1 MPSIDMII
9 SATEKKADSPEI
21 SRTTASKDT
30 SPKIPSVI
38 VSKQVNPLHQF
49 RSYNYL
55 FTLACVKATSLKD
68 PALLR
73 KSADYYVI
81 AKSSGKGSGAIK
93 LDDSFN
99 SSAITPQVVSAGD
112 NPDAATSISPE
123 LFTRN
128 FAQEYMDAFNSR
140 SSGRFDFFI
149 NNVEIETLMSPS
161 QEANA
166 SLATKIKF
174 EIYEPYSL
182 NGFMEAIQTAALA
195 AGHVNYAQAP
205 FLLKMEFIGY
215 PDTDQ
220 VASETVKKL
229 GVEGTRY
236 FVFSFTNLTVDATE
250 SGTRYQCEAVP
261 HNERGYGKPNELTAN
276 IKISGKT
283 VGEIL
288 SDFKTQINKAKEEE
302 SKKIRGDKPVK
313 ADKYDIVLPSWT
325 GSKIDINTPNAI
337 SKADVTT
344 LSRTNNNYKFA
355 DPGSEGNKTVAYVPG
370 KTEVQFSDTIQ
381 IHDCIAAIIRDSDYT
396 KNLIKSLESGS
407 KTVMVDGLVDYFI
420 ISIESVP
427 QGIWDEES
435 KRELYT
441 YTYTVSP
448 YKIHY
453 TRIPL
458 YESKTVDGPALTKL
472 ARREYNY
479 LYTGKNVDIQKFNL
493 KFDNLY
499 FQAIPKGMG
508 NNSTLFSSANG
519 QDAEETPQ
527 VTLTGG
533 VPQTAA
539 QKSSYALVPV
549 YSDSS
554 IGTSNPQKGSGNRP
568 DPTDPYTSMVVNMHQ
583 AILDNLSMISAEIT
597 ILGDPFYLVTSG
609 MGNYKPEIITYGETV
624 DNEAAYQQGDVFV
637 VVNFRNPIDIDTNTG
652 LLQFDSKLVPFSGV
666 FRVISVNST
675 FKDGLFEQ
683 RLQLLRVPGQ
693 PIDTNQPVAT
703 EISPVTSTPNPASA
717 SLANL
722 SDLETINRITEQQLS
737 LLGASVNGQLTNL
750 VGGLTGAIGG
760 VTGAVNNAIGGVT
773 GAVNNAIGGITGGV
787 NGAIGGVTGAIGNI
801 SGQLTSQV
809 VNGINFLAK
818 GPILV
823 NDATSLLQ
831 KTKLIPTAVSEIHKL
846 AYSSILEDATSA
858 VNQLKNPISIAGISD
873 SLTKN
878 ILPPNLLSTL
888 PKVPSLINDATG
900 LLSQGTNV
908 LTNASSALSNA
919 GNNLLSAAGANVSL
933 SISNQLAV
941 GSAEV
946 LNKTNQLSTI
956 PLTSV
961 AVQFGSKTEISPLL
975 KTIINPKSETPG

>member
-9 SATEKKADSPEI
+9 SATEKKTDSPEI
-21 SRTTASKDT
+21 SRTTASKAAT
-30 SPKIPSVI
+30 PKIPSVI

-55 FTLACVKATSLKD
+55 FTLACVKANALKD

-81 AKSSGKGSGAIK
+81 AKSSGKGSDAIK

-99 SSAITPQVVSAGD
+99 TSAITPQVVSAGSH
-112 NPDAATSISPE
+112 PDAATSISPE

-128 FAQEYMDAFNSR
+128 FAQEYMDAFNTR

-215 PDTDQ
+215 PDTDE

-229 GVEGTRY
+229 GAEGTRY

-261 HNERGYGKPNELTAN
+261 HNERAYGKPNELTAN

-288 SDFKTQINKAKEEE
+288 DDFKTQINKAKEEE
-302 SKKIRGDKPVK
+302 SKQIRGDKPVK
-313 ADKYDIVLPSWT
+313 ADKYDIVLPSWS
-325 GSKIDINTPNAI
+325 GSKIDITTPNAI

-355 DPGSEGNKTVAYVPG
+355 DPGTDGNKTVAYVPG

-396 KNLIKSLESGS
+396 KNLIKSIESGS

-479 LYTGKNVDIQKFNL
+479 LYTGKNVDVQKFNL

-527 VTLTGG
+527 ITLTGG
-533 VPQTAA
+533 VTQSNA
-539 QKSSYALVPV
+539 QKNSYALAPV
-549 YSDSS
+549 YSDASV
-554 IGTSNPQKGSGNRP
+554 GTSNPQKGSGNKK

-693 PIDTNQPVAT
+693 PIDTNQAVET

-717 SLANL
+717 ALANL
-722 SDLETINRITEQQLS
+722 SDLQTINRITEQQLS
-737 LLGASVNGQLTNL
+737 LLGSSVNGQLTSL
-750 VGGLTGAIGG
+750 VGGLTGGLTGAIGGLTGAIGG
-760 VTGAVNNAIGGVT
+760 VTGAVN
-773 GAVNNAIGGITGGV
+773 
-787 NGAIGGVTGAIGNI
+787 GAIGGLTGAIGNV

-809 VNGINFLAK
+809 VDGINFLAN
-818 GPILV
+818 GTTLV

-831 KTKLIPTAVSEIHKL
+831 KTKLIPTAVSEINKL

-858 VNQLKNPISIAGISD
+858 ANQLKNPISISGISD

-878 ILPPNLLSTL
+878 ILPPDLLSTL
-888 PKVPSLINDATG
+888 PKTPSLINDATG
-900 LLSQGTNV
+900 LLSQSTNI
-908 LTNASSALSNA
+908 LTNAGSALSNA
-919 GNNLLSAAGANVSL
+919 SNNLLLASGANSSL
-933 SISNQLAV
+933 SISDQLAV

-946 LNKTNQLSTI
+946 MNKTNQLSTT

-975 KTIINPKSETPG
+975 KTIIKP

>member
-1 MPSIDMII
+1 MAYTVMGDYSGYEDN
-9 SATEKKADSPEI
+9 SETSDKVEKKTDSPEI
-21 SRTTASKDT
+21 TRTTASKAT
-30 SPKIPSVI
+30 APKIPSVI

-55 FTLACVKATSLKD
+55 FTLACVKATALKD
-68 PALLR
+68 PDSLR
-73 KSADYYVI
+73 KSSDYYVI
-81 AKSSGKGSGAIK
+81 AKSSGKGSDAIK

-99 SSAITPQVVSAGD
+99 RSAITPQVVSAGD
-112 NPDAATSISPE
+112 NPDAAAYISPE

-128 FAQEYMDAFNSR
+128 FAQEYMDAFNTR

-215 PDTDQ
+215 PDTDT

-261 HNERGYGKPNELTAN
+261 HNERAYGKPNELTAN

-302 SKKIRGDKPVK
+302 SKKIRGDKPIK
-313 ADKYDIVLPSWT
+313 ADKYDIVLPSLS

-355 DPGSEGNKTVAYVPG
+355 DPGAEGSKTVVYVPG

-407 KTVMVDGLVDYFI
+407 KTVMVNGMIDYFI
-420 ISIESVP
+420 ISIDSVP

-458 YESKTVDGPALTKL
+458 YEGKTVDGPALTKL

-479 LYTGKNVDIQKFNL
+479 LYTGKNVDVQKFNL

-499 FQAIPKGMG
+499 FQAIPRGMG

-533 VPQTAA
+533 VPQTNA
-539 QKSSYALVPV
+539 QKNSYALAPV
-549 YSDSS
+549 YSDASL
-554 IGTSNPQKGSGNRP
+554 GTANPQKGSGNRP

-737 LLGASVNGQLTNL
+737 LLGSSVNGAF
-750 VGGLTGAIGG
+750 GGLTGAIGG
-760 VTGAVNNAIGGVT
+760 LTGS
-773 GAVNNAIGGITGGV
+773 V
-787 NGAIGGVTGAIGNI
+787 NGAIGGLTGSVNGAIGGLTGAVGN
-801 SGQLTSQV
+801 SAGQLTSQV
-809 VNGINFLAK
+809 TNGINFLAK
-818 GPILV
+818 GTFVL

-831 KTKLIPTAVSEIHKL
+831 KTKLIPTAVSEINKL
-846 AYSSILEDATSA
+846 AYASILEDATSA
-858 VNQLKNPISIAGISD
+858 VNQLNNPLSISGVSD

-878 ILPPNLLSTL
+878 ILPTNLLSTL
-888 PKVPSLINDATG
+888 PKASSLINDASG
-900 LLSQGTNV
+900 MLSHGTNL
-908 LTNASSALSNA
+908 LTNASSVLSNA
-919 GNNLLSAAGANVSL
+919 STNLLSAGANSSL
-933 SISNQLAV
+933 SISNQIAV

-946 LNKTNQLSTI
+946 INTVNKLTTI
-956 PLTSV
+956 PVTSV

-975 KTIINPKSETPG
+975 KTIIKPKSETPG